1 MEIPVITLDAMA
13 LNAVAD
19 ELQRARAKFGPMA
32 STHEAYAVIKEEFD
46 EFWDE
51 MRKKNPDFSN
61 MRDELIQ
68 VAAMAIRAA
77 VDCKLMALD
86 PQVSELQKSRAG
98 SLAGG

>member
-1 MEIPVITLDAMA
+1 MSKLEYPTVTLDAMA

-46 EFWDE
+46 EFWE
-51 MRKKNPDFSN
+51 ELRKKNPDFSN

-77 VDCKLMALD
+77 VDCKLLRGD
-86 PQVSELQKSRAG
+86 NE
-98 SLAGG
+98 